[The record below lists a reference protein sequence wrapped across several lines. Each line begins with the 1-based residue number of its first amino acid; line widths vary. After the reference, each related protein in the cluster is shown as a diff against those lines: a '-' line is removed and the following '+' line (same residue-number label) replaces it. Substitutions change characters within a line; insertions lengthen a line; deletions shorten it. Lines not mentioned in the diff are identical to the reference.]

1 VKEIDY
7 RGLEVPTWMRVY
19 KVFYIHKNDVPMTGE
34 FIGGLIERRKDLR
47 GKSRVESGLEW
58 ARLIFGHMV
67 KDTCSIFVVPDDLYL
82 KSEILLP
89 IGKKIYDRE
98 EFLWMIEAV
107 DLSVRRKREKDHPSP
122 RFMN

>member
-1 VKEIDY
+1 MKVY
-7 RGLEVPTWMRVY
+7 R
-19 KVFYIHKNDVPMTGE
+19 VFYIHKNDVPMTGE

-47 GKSRVESGLEW
+47 GKSKVESGLEW
-58 ARLIFGHMV
+58 ARLMFGHMV
-67 KDTCSIFVVPDDLYL
+67 KDKDSIFVVPDDLYL

-89 IGKKIYDRE
+89 IDKRIYNRE

-107 DLSVRRKREKDHPSP
+107 DLGMKRKREKDHPSP